1 MERDKHQSKVNKARL
16 AIDGLGQSEYL
27 ACPNEKA
34 LAVLRARLLTEWPHE
49 PLKGFSRFLNMAEV
63 CLIPHQKEKVNV

>member
-27 ACPNEKA
+27 ACPKRESFGCPQSQA
-34 LAVLRARLLTEWPHE
+34 LTEWPHE

-63 CLIPHQKEKVNV
+63 CQFLIKRRK